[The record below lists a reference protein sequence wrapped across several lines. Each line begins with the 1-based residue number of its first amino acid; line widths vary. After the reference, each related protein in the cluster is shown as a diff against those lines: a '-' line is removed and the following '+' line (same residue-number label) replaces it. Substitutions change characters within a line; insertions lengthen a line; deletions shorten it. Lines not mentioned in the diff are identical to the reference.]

1 MSVRVWSKGNLSTLL
16 AGIQTAN
23 LYGKQHAAF
32 SRKLKTES
40 PYDPA
45 SPNPGYISEENKK
58 KNSNLKRYMHLN
70 VYSNTIYNSQEMK
83 AT

>member
-1 MSVRVWSKGNLSTLL
+1 MIQQVPIL
-16 AGIQTAN
+16 GI
-23 LYGKQHAAF
+23 Y
-32 SRKLKTES
+32 LKKT
-40 PYDPA
+40 
-45 SPNPGYISEENKK
+45 K

>member
-1 MSVRVWSKGNLSTLL
+1 MIQQIPIL
-16 AGIQTAN
+16 GI
-23 LYGKQHAAF
+23 Y
-32 SRKLKTES
+32 LKKT
-40 PYDPA
+40 
-45 SPNPGYISEENKK
+45 NKK